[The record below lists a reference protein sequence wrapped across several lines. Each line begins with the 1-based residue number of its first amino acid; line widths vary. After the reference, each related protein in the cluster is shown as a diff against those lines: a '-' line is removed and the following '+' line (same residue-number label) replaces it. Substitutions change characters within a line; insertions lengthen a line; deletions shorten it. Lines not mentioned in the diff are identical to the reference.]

1 MGETG
6 EMGEMVPA
14 DFLMADGGIW
24 PLLIFWAVFA
34 LIGRAAAANKKKAME
49 ARLREQAGGEPAT
62 PERAPQ
68 GGLLGELKRA
78 MEELKRAEL
87 EQRGQLQQRTQIE
100 VFEQPADQEE
110 LRKRERARQVLEKK
124 QAEALQKRAEK
135 QAQRRVQPLPDAAD
149 MSSEETV
156 VSLEGKDYDNEAE
169 AIIAR
174 RRAAAERQVRDESS
188 QEELST
194 LQRARREARQDVTI
208 GSQAEHDEW
217 HAQLAAGAPE
227 DATRRGANPL
237 ARFTDGSLRSALI
250 LGEILGRPRGERSQ
264 DG

>member
-1 MGETG
+1 MTEPGDHLSRRYRELPR
-6 EMGEMVPA
+6 EEPPAHLDSAILAASRAALAPKARARSQWMVPESIA
-14 DFLMADGGIW
+14 AVLVLGIG
-24 PLLIFWAVFA
+24 VS
-34 LIGRAAAANKKKAME
+34 
-49 ARLREQAGGEPAT
+49 LRMQ
-62 PERAPQ
+62 
-68 GGLLGELKRA
+68 
-78 MEELKRAEL
+78 L

-110 LRKRERARQVLEKK
+110 LRKRERARQFLEKK
-124 QAEALQKRAEK
+124 KAEALQKRAAK